1 MSVSVYVLLPCV
13 SACVP
18 ALCVDVCVYVDF
30 VSSAAE
36 KLCMQFART
45 PPSAANVFN

>member
-1 MSVSVYVLLPCV
+1 MQCLNWCVCVVYMCVPLCVYVCV
-13 SACVP
+13 C
-18 ALCVDVCVYVDF
+18 VDF
-30 VSSAAE
+30 VSSAAAE